1 MVVNFLHVNGE
12 NYFIIVCLSII
23 TIIIIVSRKLVNMG
37 RKSCLFV
44 YYVELIGTKLWMDE
58 EAVTL
63 NVGLESRMVENLKTM
78 LVGFSSFTINFKR
91 W

>member
-1 MVVNFLHVNGE
+1 MVVNFLHVNGK
-12 NYFIIVCLSII
+12 NYFIIVRLSII

-58 EAVTL
+58 EVVTL